1 MKKIKTFGQSRLL
14 ASASVAFHRSVE
26 GIISAFTTIKTTLG
40 ALLPDYKESIEV
52 QQRAGN
58 RDLRLA
64 NTRSI
69 AENDKVCDTYLRRFF
84 KYVADFLK
92 SPDAAEKESAQIVSD
107 ATARFRGL
115 MNYEMNKQTVEVQ
128 NLVTVLR
135 TQPVMQA
142 VGDLDLTGLVD
153 KIADVNAI
161 FQSEMDT
168 RIMDESKKEKLNTA
182 EQRKVT
188 DGLYNQIIDKINA
201 MANLMPSSE
210 TDDCVDQ
217 LNALIDQYDRVI
229 SSMRSG
235 GSGNEKLP
243 KKVNNEELKIKNEE
257 SEE

>member
-1 MKKIKTFGQSRLL
+1 MKKIRTFGLSRLL
-14 ASASVAFHRSVE
+14 ASASVSFHSSVE
-26 GIISAFTTIKTTLG
+26 SIISVFATIVTTLG
-40 ALLPDYKESIEV
+40 VLLPDYKLSIEA

-69 AENDKVCDTYLRRFF
+69 TENDNVRDTYLRRFF

-92 SPDAAEKESAQIVSD
+92 SPDADEKNNAHIVSD
-107 ATARFRGL
+107 ATARFQGL
-115 MNYEMNKQTVEVQ
+115 MSYEMNKQTVEVQ

-135 TQPVMQA
+135 SQPIMQA

-153 KIADVNAI
+153 KIADSNAI
-161 FQSEMDT
+161 FQDEMDT
-168 RIMDESKKEKLNTA
+168 RIIDESKKEKLNTA
-182 EQRKVT
+182 AQRKVT

-201 MANLMPSSE
+201 MAILMPSSE
-210 TDDCVDQ
+210 TDDCIDQ
-217 LNALIDQYDRVI
+217 LNALVDQYDRII

-243 KKVNNEELKIKNEE
+243 LKVKSEELKTKLPHA
-257 SEE
+257 